1 MPERLEETT
10 EWGCCTCE
18 LSPRDALPTEEVL
31 VTDGEEG
38 RPEEAGCL

>member
-1 MPERLEETT
+1 MTERFEETT
-10 EWGCCTCE
+10 EGGCCTCE
-18 LSPRDALPTEEVL
+18 LSPRDTLPTEEVL